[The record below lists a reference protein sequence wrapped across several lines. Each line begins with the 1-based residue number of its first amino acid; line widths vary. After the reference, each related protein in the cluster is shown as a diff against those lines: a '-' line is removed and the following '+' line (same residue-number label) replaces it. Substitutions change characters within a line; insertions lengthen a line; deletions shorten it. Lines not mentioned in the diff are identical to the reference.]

1 MSDNETVSSE
11 QQASGVVGYEPE
23 TPFALDGVGKMGAPM
38 GNPTSAA
45 AAFRPSYETE
55 SPFASE
61 YESVA
66 DGVGPKAELYAE
78 VVSELESEEFEEA
91 VTDLVHEAAAL
102 AEDRFSYERGT
113 AAQEGMEAEHGLREY
128 LEPLASEME
137 ALVDRVAESVRGT
150 DLSTMSEGEFENFME
165 GLTPADSGLSPTQ
178 ETVLQEF
185 FLGKI
190 KGALNKV
197 RSIAQKF
204 SPIHII
210 MNKLKTMARPLLEK
224 VLRQAL
230 DRLPVAVRPIARQ
243 LASKFLGTQEM
254 EGEDEEVG
262 ETAAADPAAI
272 AREFDAQLAGY
283 MMEGEE
289 FERHVALE
297 QFAAEQGSAGSD
309 TIRELQERRAEFARD
324 ISELAPGQEAGPV
337 VERFI
342 PAILAALKLGIK
354 IIGRPKV
361 VNFLAGLVAKL
372 IDKYVGK
379 DASVTLSRSLVDT
392 GLGFVGLEAPV
403 MSENQAGYALASTLE
418 DTIARVTQ
426 EAPASAWEDEEVLES
441 YVREAFGK
449 AASAHFPDSEIRSDL
464 HEASKVSGAWVAL
477 PVQNRRKHYKKYSR
491 PLEVSLTAQMAAA
504 LKSFGGV
511 PVQAVLR
518 DQLGLAP
525 NGPLPVRV
533 HLYEAVPGAS
543 LPDIATHEKHVRG
556 LGSNRREAWSLIH
569 PLTPEA
575 AGILLNEPVPGASLP
590 DIATHEKHVRGLGSN
605 RREAWSLIHPLTP
618 EAAGILLNEPGLG
631 RPVDPKFLADRNVIT
646 VGQRFYYLET
656 QAVRPRTIVTARG
669 VQRSPRTARI
679 KVHFDF
685 PRGELRVMLFFSEA
699 QAQAIAAQ
707 LRGRAPGSVTIAAL
721 KSGLDTYLATLFSG
735 APTRALRI
743 IHERAPIENF
753 QSPLIGGVLK
763 IVGRPLAS
771 LTLRWVLETFKRE
784 LVQRREQFAAQ
795 FTRAAASEEDGVSV
809 VIVFQ
814 RPSFFQQLRG
824 MLSGRT
830 PLAAAALGAVLTRQ
844 AVGEYTLSIHP
855 GYPRWSQIRRPAA
868 FGTPTAIP
876 VMGATRAA
884 GPMRPAAS
892 QASRPTTPPP
902 APRAAPAPSP
912 SRGARPAHARV

>member
-11 QQASGVVGYEPE
+11 QQASGVVGFEPE
-23 TPFALDGVGKMGAPM
+23 TPFVLDGVGKMGAPTA
-38 GNPTSAA
+38 NPTSAG
-45 AAFRPSYETE
+45 AAFGPAYETE

-61 YESVA
+61 YESVT

-102 AEDRFSYERGT
+102 AEDRFSYEGGT
-113 AAQEGMEAEHGLREY
+113 AAQERMEAEHGLREY

-150 DLSTMSEGEFENFME
+150 DLSTMAEGEFENFME
-165 GLTPADSGLSPTQ
+165 GLTPADTGLSPTQ
-178 ETVLQEF
+178 ETVIQEF

-210 MNKLKTMARPLLEK
+210 LNKLKAMARPLLEK

-243 LASKFLGTQEM
+243 LASKFLGTREQEA
-254 EGEDEEVG
+254 EDEEVG

-272 AREFDAQLAGY
+272 AREFDAELAGY
-283 MMEGEE
+283 VMEGEE
-289 FERHVALE
+289 FERHAALE
-297 QFAAEQGSAGSD
+297 QFAGEQGSASSD

-324 ISELAPGQEAGPV
+324 IGELAPGQEAGPV

-392 GLGFVGLEAPV
+392 GLGFIGLEAPV
-403 MSENQAGYALASTLE
+403 AAEHQAGYALASTLE

-477 PVQNRRKHYKKYSR
+477 PVQFRRKHYKKYSR
-491 PLEVSLTAQMAAA
+491 ALEVSLTAQMAAA

-525 NGPLPVRV
+525 NGPMPVRV

-543 LPDIATHEKHVRG
+543 LPDIAMHEKQ
-556 LGSNRREAWSLIH
+556 
-569 PLTPEA
+569 
-575 AGILLNEPVPGASLP
+575 
-590 DIATHEKHVRGLGSN
+590 VRGLGSN

-631 RPVDPKFLADRNVIT
+631 RPVDAKFLADRNVIT
-646 VGQRFYYLET
+646 VGQRFYYLEM

-669 VQRSPRTARI
+669 VQRSARTARV

-685 PRGELRVMLFFSEA
+685 PRGELRVLLFFSEA

-721 KSGLDTYLATLFSG
+721 KFGLETYLATLFSG

-771 LTLRWVLETFKRE
+771 VTLRWVLETFKRE

-844 AVGEYTLSIHP
+844 AMGEYTLSIHP
-855 GYPRWSQIRRPAA
+855 GYPRRSQIRGPVAVGTPRGIPVTSATRPAA
-868 FGTPTAIP
+868 
-876 VMGATRAA
+876 
-884 GPMRPAAS
+884 PMRPAGS
-892 QASRPTTPPP
+892 QAPRPSAPPP
-902 APRAAPAPSP
+902 APRPAPPPPPP
-912 SRGARPAHARV
+912 SRAARPAQGSGVMERA